1 VSEVMLQQTQADRV
15 VPKFTAFIRRFG
27 SAAQLSKSSLS
38 EVLTY
43 WQGLGYNRR
52 ALYLKRAASLIVKD
66 GFPRSAEALDA
77 LPGIGHYTARAI
89 LTFAHDERHIFLETN
104 IKTVLIHHFFKK
116 QKQISDQALLA
127 LLEQVTPH
135 RRCREWYSALM
146 DYGSM
151 LKRTIGNV
159 SRKSASYTKQ
169 SSFKGSNREIRGGI
183 IGALLI
189 TPLSKRALLYKFRM
203 FEKARV
209 LQALVQLRK
218 ESLVEMR
225 GRNFMIARSTKQH
238 GKVK

>member
-1 VSEVMLQQTQADRV
+1 MLQQTQADRV

-27 SAAQLSKSSLS
+27 TTAKLSASSLS

-52 ALYLKRAASLIVKD
+52 ALYVKRAAELIVKD
-66 GFPRSAEALDA
+66 GFPRSAEELDA

-89 LTFAHDERHIFLETN
+89 LTFAYDERHIFLETN

-116 QKQISDQALLA
+116 QTQVSDQALLA
-127 LLEQVTPH
+127 VLEEVTPS

-151 LKRTIGNV
+151 LKRTVGNV
-159 SRKSASYTKQ
+159 SRKSTSYTKQ
-169 SSFKGSNREIRGGI
+169 SSFKGSNREIRGKI

-189 TPLSKRALLYKFRM
+189 APRSERALLRTLHVFGKD
-203 FEKARV
+203 RV
-209 LQALVQLRK
+209 LNVLAKLRK

-225 GRNFMIARSTKQH
+225 GGNFMIARATKQH
-238 GKVK
+238 RKMK

>member
-1 VSEVMLQQTQADRV
+1 MLQQTQADRV

-52 ALYLKRAASLIVKD
+52 ALYVKRAAELIVKE
-66 GFPRSAEALDA
+66 GFPRSAEELDA

-89 LTFAHDERHIFLETN
+89 LTFAYDERHIFLETN
-104 IKTVLIHHFFKK
+104 IKTVLIHHFFKR
-116 QKQISDQALLA
+116 QTHVSDQALLA
-127 LLEQVTPH
+127 VLEEVTPSK
-135 RRCREWYSALM
+135 RCREWYSALM

-151 LKRTIGNV
+151 IKRTVGNV

-169 SSFKGSNREIRGGI
+169 ASFKGSNREIRGKI

-189 TPLSKRALLYKFRM
+189 APRSERALLRTLHVFGKD
-203 FEKARV
+203 RV
-209 LQALVQLRK
+209 LNMLAQLRK

-225 GRNFMIARSTKQH
+225 GRNFMIARATKQH